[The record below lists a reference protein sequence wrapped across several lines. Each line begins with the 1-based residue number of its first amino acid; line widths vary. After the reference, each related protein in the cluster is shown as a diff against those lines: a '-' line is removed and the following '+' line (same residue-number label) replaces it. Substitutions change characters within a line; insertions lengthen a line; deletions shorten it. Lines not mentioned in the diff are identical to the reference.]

1 MNKGIIIG
9 IIIAVAIAISF
20 GALMSSDDTIQSP
33 ETDEIAETEV
43 TEADIPGSE
52 CRSRSTRT
60 QGLRRAGELRDT
72 ATATLWLLSDEAQ
85 FVIGAILDVSGGFV
99 TP

>member
-20 GALMSSDDTIQSP
+20 GVLMSSDNMIQSP
-33 ETDEIAETEV
+33 VDENIAETGE
-43 TEADIPGSE
+43 EAPIPKNYSVQLEESVG
-52 CRSRSTRT
+52 
-60 QGLRRAGELRDT
+60 
-72 ATATLWLLSDEAQ
+72 
-85 FVIGAILDVSGGFV
+85 VV

>member
-9 IIIAVAIAISF
+9 IIIAVVIAIGF
-20 GALMSSDDTIQSP
+20 GVLMSSDNTIQSP

-43 TEADIPGSE
+43 TTPETDEIAETEVTTPKSY
-52 CRSRSTRT
+52 SV
-60 QGLRRAGELRDT
+60 
-72 ATATLWLLSDEAQ
+72 TLEESVGVE
-85 FVIGAILDVSGGFV
+85 

>member
-43 TEADIPGSE
+43 TEPKSYSVNLKE
-52 CRSRSTRT
+52 SV
-60 QGLRRAGELRDT
+60 T
-72 ATATLWLLSDEAQ
+72 AS
-85 FVIGAILDVSGGFV
+85 SS
-99 TP
+99 P

>member
-33 ETDEIAETEV
+33 EIDEIAETEV
-43 TEADIPGSE
+43 
-52 CRSRSTRT
+52 STPKSYSIH
-60 QGLRRAGELRDT
+60 LKESVA
-72 ATATLWLLSDEAQ
+72 AS
-85 FVIGAILDVSGGFV
+85 SS
-99 TP
+99 P